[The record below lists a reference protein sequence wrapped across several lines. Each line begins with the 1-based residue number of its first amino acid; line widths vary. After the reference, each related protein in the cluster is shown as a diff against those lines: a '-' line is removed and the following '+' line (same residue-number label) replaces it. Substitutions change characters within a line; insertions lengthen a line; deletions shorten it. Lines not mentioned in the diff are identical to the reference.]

1 MTSIK
6 IVTDSTADLSEEL
19 LRKYHISVLPLSI
32 SIDGTVYR
40 DRFDI
45 QPDEFIEKME
55 SAAELPKSSQPPLGA
70 FIELYEELTA
80 DGSEV
85 ISIHLSSELS
95 GTYQTAVSASNMVGG
110 NITVIDSMY
119 ISKGLGFQVVRA
131 ALLAEEGMT
140 AEAIVKDLENLRDRT
155 SLYVTID
162 HFDNLIKGVP
172 HREGK
177 SGRSAHCSR
186 LSRSRGLRTE
196 SIRLKKMS
204 GANSQLIR
212 YLTGQ
217 FVSAVKGRTVQ
228 AIGIAH
234 ADALD
239 LAHRL
244 KDSLL
249 EHIPGI
255 DIDIDYTTPIISV
268 HTGKGAIG
276 FTFYTD

>member
-1 MTSIK
+1 MTKIK

-19 LRKYHISVLPLSI
+19 LREYHISVLPLSI

-55 SAAELPKSSQPPLGA
+55 RAAELPKSSQPPLGA

-85 ISIHLSSELS
+85 ISIHLSSQLS
-95 GTYQTAVSASNMVGG
+95 GTYQTAVSASNMVDGK
-110 NITVIDSMY
+110 ITVIDSMY

-140 AEAIVKDLENLRDRT
+140 AEAIVKDLENLRNRT

-162 HFDNLIKGVP
+162 HFDNLIKGG
-172 HREGK
+172 RIGRGK
-177 SGRSAHCSR
+177 ALIGSLLKVKPIARLEDGIYTPEKNVRSSG
-186 LSRSRGLRTE
+186 
-196 SIRLKKMS
+196 
-204 GANSQLIR
+204 QLIR

-217 FVSAVKGRTVQ
+217 FLSTVKGRTVQ

-255 DIDIDYTTPIISV
+255 DIDISYTTPIISV

>member
-1 MTSIK
+1 MPSIK

-19 LRKYHISVLPLSI
+19 LREYHISVLPLSI
-32 SIDGTVYR
+32 SIDGIVYR

-85 ISIHLSSELS
+85 ISIHLSSQLS
-95 GTYQTAVSASNMVGG
+95 GTYQTAVSASNMVDG

-131 ALLAEEGMT
+131 ALLAEKGMT

-162 HFDNLIKGVP
+162 HFDNLIKGG
-172 HREGK
+172 RIGK
-177 SGRSAHCSR
+177 GKALIGSLLKVKPIARLEDGIYTPEKNVRS
-186 LSRSRGLRTE
+186 T
-196 SIRLKKMS
+196 
-204 GANSQLIR
+204 SQLIR

-217 FVSAVKGRTVQ
+217 FLSAVKGRTVQ

-255 DIDIDYTTPIISV
+255 DIDIAYTTPIISV

>member
-1 MTSIK
+1 LTRIK

-19 LRKYHISVLPLSI
+19 LREYHISVLPLSI

-55 SAAELPKSSQPPLGA
+55 RAAELPKSSQPPLGA

-85 ISIHLSSELS
+85 ISIHLSSQLS
-95 GTYQTAVSASNMVGG
+95 GTYQTAVSASNMVDG

-162 HFDNLIKGVP
+162 HFDNLIKGG
-172 HREGK
+172 RIGRGK
-177 SGRSAHCSR
+177 ALIGSLLKVKPIARLEDGIYTPEKNVRSS
-186 LSRSRGLRTE
+186 
-196 SIRLKKMS
+196 
-204 GANSQLIR
+204 SQLIR

-217 FVSAVKGRTVQ
+217 FLSTVKGRTVQ

-255 DIDIDYTTPIISV
+255 DIDIAYTTPIISV

>member
-162 HFDNLIKGVP
+162 HFDNLIKGG
-172 HREGK
+172 RIGRGK
-177 SGRSAHCSR
+177 ALLGSLLKVKPIARLEDGIYTPEKNVRSS
-186 LSRSRGLRTE
+186 
-196 SIRLKKMS
+196 
-204 GANSQLIR
+204 SQLIR

-217 FVSAVKGRTVQ
+217 FVS
-228 AIGIAH
+228 
-234 ADALD
+234 
-239 LAHRL
+239 
-244 KDSLL
+244 
-249 EHIPGI
+249 
-255 DIDIDYTTPIISV
+255 
-268 HTGKGAIG
+268 
-276 FTFYTD
+276 

>member
-1 MTSIK
+1 LPSIK

-19 LRKYHISVLPLSI
+19 LREYHISVLPLSI
-32 SIDGTVYR
+32 SIDGIVYR

-85 ISIHLSSELS
+85 ISIHLSSQLS
-95 GTYQTAVSASNMVGG
+95 GTYQTAVSASNMVDG

-119 ISKGLGFQVVRA
+119 ISKGLGFQVLRA

-162 HFDNLIKGVP
+162 HFDNLIKGG
-172 HREGK
+172 RIGRGK
-177 SGRSAHCSR
+177 ALIGSLLKVKPIARLEDGIYTPEKNVRSS
-186 LSRSRGLRTE
+186 
-196 SIRLKKMS
+196 
-204 GANSQLIR
+204 SQLIR

-217 FVSAVKGRTVQ
+217 FLSAVKGRTVQ

-255 DIDIDYTTPIISV
+255 DIDIAYTTPIISV

>member
-1 MTSIK
+1 MPSIK

-19 LRKYHISVLPLSI
+19 LREYHISVLPLSI
-32 SIDGTVYR
+32 SIDGIVYR

-70 FIELYEELTA
+70 FIKLYEELTA

-85 ISIHLSSELS
+85 ISIHLSSQLS
-95 GTYQTAVSASNMVGG
+95 GTYQTAVSASNMVDG

-162 HFDNLIKGVP
+162 HFDNLIKGG
-172 HREGK
+172 RIGK
-177 SGRSAHCSR
+177 GKALIGSLLKVKPIARLEDGIYTPEKNVRS
-186 LSRSRGLRTE
+186 T
-196 SIRLKKMS
+196 
-204 GANSQLIR
+204 SQLIR

>member
-6 IVTDSTADLSEEL
+6 IITDSTADLGEET
-19 LRKYHISVLPLSI
+19 LRKYNISVLPLSI
-32 SIDGTVYR
+32 AIDGIVYR
-40 DRFDI
+40 DQLDI
-45 QPDEFIEKME
+45 QSDEFIEKME
-55 SAAELPKSSQPPLGA
+55 SAKELPKSSQPPLGA
-70 FIELYEELTA
+70 FIELYEKLAA
-80 DGSEV
+80 DGSEL

-95 GTYQTAVSASNMVGG
+95 GTFQTAVSASNMVDAS
-110 NITVIDSMY
+110 ITVIDSMY

-131 ALLAEEGMT
+131 AALAQQGWT
-140 AEAIVKDLENLRDRT
+140 ADAIIKDLEDLRDRI

-162 HFDNLIKGVP
+162 NFENLIKGG
-172 HREGK
+172 RIGRGK
-177 SGRSAHCSR
+177 ALLGSLLKVKPIARLEDGIYTPEKNVRS
-186 LSRSRGLRTE
+186 T
-196 SIRLKKMS
+196 
-204 GANSQLIR
+204 SQLIR

-217 FVSAVKGRTVQ
+217 FLSAVKGRTVQ

-239 LAHRL
+239 LANKL
-244 KDSLL
+244 KASLL

-255 DIDIDYTTPIISV
+255 DIDVSYTTPIISV

>member
-32 SIDGTVYR
+32 SIDGTVYS

-162 HFDNLIKGVP
+162 HFDNLIKGG
-172 HREGK
+172 RIGRGK
-177 SGRSAHCSR
+177 ALLGSLLKVKPIARLEDGIYTPEKNVRSS
-186 LSRSRGLRTE
+186 
-196 SIRLKKMS
+196 
-204 GANSQLIR
+204 SQLIR

>member
-1 MTSIK
+1 MPSIK

-19 LRKYHISVLPLSI
+19 LREYHISVLPLSI
-32 SIDGTVYR
+32 SIDGIVYR

-85 ISIHLSSELS
+85 ISIHLSSQLS
-95 GTYQTAVSASNMVGG
+95 GTYQTAVSASNMVDG

-131 ALLAEEGMT
+131 ALLAEKGMT
-140 AEAIVKDLENLRDRT
+140 AEAIVKELENLRDRT

-162 HFDNLIKGVP
+162 HFDNLIKGG
-172 HREGK
+172 RIGK
-177 SGRSAHCSR
+177 GKALIGSLLKVKPIARLEDGIYTPEKNVRS
-186 LSRSRGLRTE
+186 T
-196 SIRLKKMS
+196 
-204 GANSQLIR
+204 SQLIR

-217 FVSAVKGRTVQ
+217 FLSAVKGRTVQ

-255 DIDIDYTTPIISV
+255 DIDIAYTTPIISV

>member
-1 MTSIK
+1 MTRIK

-19 LRKYHISVLPLSI
+19 LREYHISVLPLSI

-55 SAAELPKSSQPPLGA
+55 RAAELPKSSQPPLGA

-85 ISIHLSSELS
+85 ISIHLSSQLS
-95 GTYQTAVSASNMVGG
+95 GTYQTAVSASNMVDG

-162 HFDNLIKGVP
+162 HFDNLIKGG
-172 HREGK
+172 RIGRGK
-177 SGRSAHCSR
+177 ALIGSLLKVKPIARLEDGIYTPEKNVRSS
-186 LSRSRGLRTE
+186 
-196 SIRLKKMS
+196 
-204 GANSQLIR
+204 SQLIR

-217 FVSAVKGRTVQ
+217 FLSTVKGRTVQ

-255 DIDIDYTTPIISV
+255 DIDISYTTPIISV

>member
-1 MTSIK
+1 MTRIK

-19 LRKYHISVLPLSI
+19 LREYHISVLPLSI

-55 SAAELPKSSQPPLGA
+55 RAAELPKSSQPPLGA

-85 ISIHLSSELS
+85 ISIHLSSQLS
-95 GTYQTAVSASNMVGG
+95 GTYQTAVSASNMVDG

-162 HFDNLIKGVP
+162 HFDNLIKGG
-172 HREGK
+172 RIGRGK
-177 SGRSAHCSR
+177 ALIGSLLKVKPIARLEDGIYTPEKNVRSS
-186 LSRSRGLRTE
+186 
-196 SIRLKKMS
+196 
-204 GANSQLIR
+204 SQLIR

-217 FVSAVKGRTVQ
+217 FLSTVKGRTVQ

-255 DIDIDYTTPIISV
+255 DIDIAYTTPIISV

>member
-162 HFDNLIKGVP
+162 HFDNLIKGG
-172 HREGK
+172 RIGRGK
-177 SGRSAHCSR
+177 VLLGSLLKVKPIARLEDGIYTPEKNVRSS
-186 LSRSRGLRTE
+186 
-196 SIRLKKMS
+196 
-204 GANSQLIR
+204 SQLIR

>member
-1 MTSIK
+1 MTKIK

-19 LRKYHISVLPLSI
+19 LREYHISVLPLSI

-55 SAAELPKSSQPPLGA
+55 RAAELPKSSQPPLGA

-85 ISIHLSSELS
+85 ISIHLSSQLS
-95 GTYQTAVSASNMVGG
+95 GTYQTAVSASNMVDG

-140 AEAIVKDLENLRDRT
+140 AEAIVKDLENLRNRT

-162 HFDNLIKGVP
+162 HFDNLIKGG
-172 HREGK
+172 RIGRGK
-177 SGRSAHCSR
+177 ALIGSLLKVKPIARLEDGIYTPEKNVRSSG
-186 LSRSRGLRTE
+186 
-196 SIRLKKMS
+196 
-204 GANSQLIR
+204 QLIR

-217 FVSAVKGRTVQ
+217 FLSTVKGRTVQ

-255 DIDIDYTTPIISV
+255 DIDISYTTPIISV

>member
-85 ISIHLSSELS
+85 ISIHLSSDLS

-162 HFDNLIKGVP
+162 HFDNLIKGG
-172 HREGK
+172 RIGRGK
-177 SGRSAHCSR
+177 ALLGSLLKVKPIARLEDGIYTPEKNVRSS
-186 LSRSRGLRTE
+186 
-196 SIRLKKMS
+196 
-204 GANSQLIR
+204 SQLIR

>member
-1 MTSIK
+1 MPSIK

-19 LRKYHISVLPLSI
+19 LREYHISVLPLSI
-32 SIDGTVYR
+32 SIDGIVYR

-70 FIELYEELTA
+70 FLELYEELTA

-85 ISIHLSSELS
+85 ISIHLSSQLS
-95 GTYQTAVSASNMVGG
+95 GTYQTAVSASNMVDG

-162 HFDNLIKGVP
+162 HFDNLIKGG
-172 HREGK
+172 RIGK
-177 SGRSAHCSR
+177 GKALIGSLLKVKPIARLEDGIYTPEKNVRS
-186 LSRSRGLRTE
+186 T
-196 SIRLKKMS
+196 
-204 GANSQLIR
+204 SQLIR

-217 FVSAVKGRTVQ
+217 FLSAVKGRTVQ

-255 DIDIDYTTPIISV
+255 DIDIAYTTPIISV

>member
-1 MTSIK
+1 MTKIK

-19 LRKYHISVLPLSI
+19 LREYHISVLPLSI

-55 SAAELPKSSQPPLGA
+55 RAAELPKSSQPPLGA

-85 ISIHLSSELS
+85 ISIHLSSQLS
-95 GTYQTAVSASNMVGG
+95 GTYQTAVSASNMVDGK
-110 NITVIDSMY
+110 ITVIDSMY

-131 ALLAEEGMT
+131 ALLAEEGMA
-140 AEAIVKDLENLRDRT
+140 AEAIVKDLENLRNRT

-162 HFDNLIKGVP
+162 HFDNLIKGG
-172 HREGK
+172 RIGRGK
-177 SGRSAHCSR
+177 ALIGSLLKVKPIARLEDGIYTPEKNVRSSG
-186 LSRSRGLRTE
+186 
-196 SIRLKKMS
+196 
-204 GANSQLIR
+204 QLIR

-217 FVSAVKGRTVQ
+217 FLSTVKGRTVQ

-255 DIDIDYTTPIISV
+255 DIDISYTTPIISV

>member
-162 HFDNLIKGVP
+162 HFDNLIKGG
-172 HREGK
+172 RIGK
-177 SGRSAHCSR
+177 GKALIGSLLKVKPIARLEDGIYTPEKNVRS
-186 LSRSRGLRTE
+186 T
-196 SIRLKKMS
+196 
-204 GANSQLIR
+204 SQLIR

-217 FVSAVKGRTVQ
+217 FLSAVKGRTVQ

-255 DIDIDYTTPIISV
+255 DIDIAYTTPIISV

>member
-1 MTSIK
+1 LTSIK

-162 HFDNLIKGVP
+162 HFDNLIKGG
-172 HREGK
+172 RIGRGK
-177 SGRSAHCSR
+177 ALLGSLLKVKPIARLEDGIYTPEKNVRSS
-186 LSRSRGLRTE
+186 
-196 SIRLKKMS
+196 
-204 GANSQLIR
+204 SQLIR

>member
-1 MTSIK
+1 
-6 IVTDSTADLSEEL
+6 
-19 LRKYHISVLPLSI
+19 
-32 SIDGTVYR
+32 
-40 DRFDI
+40 
-45 QPDEFIEKME
+45 ME

-162 HFDNLIKGVP
+162 HFDNLIKGG
-172 HREGK
+172 RIGRGK
-177 SGRSAHCSR
+177 RCSAHCSR

-204 GANSQLIR
+204 GAA
-212 YLTGQ
+212 
-217 FVSAVKGRTVQ
+217 VS
-228 AIGIAH
+228 
-234 ADALD
+234 L
-239 LAHRL
+239 
-244 KDSLL
+244 
-249 EHIPGI
+249 
-255 DIDIDYTTPIISV
+255 SV
-268 HTGKGAIG
+268 I
-276 FTFYTD
+276 

>member
-19 LRKYHISVLPLSI
+19 LREYHISVLPLSI
-32 SIDGTVYR
+32 SIDGIVYR

-85 ISIHLSSELS
+85 ISIHLSSQLS
-95 GTYQTAVSASNMVGG
+95 GTYQTAVSASNMVDG

-119 ISKGLGFQVVRA
+119 ISKGLGFQVLRA

-140 AEAIVKDLENLRDRT
+140 AEAIVNDLENLRDRT

-162 HFDNLIKGVP
+162 HFDNLIKGG
-172 HREGK
+172 RIGK
-177 SGRSAHCSR
+177 GKALIGSLLKVKPIARLENGIYTPEKNVRSS
-186 LSRSRGLRTE
+186 
-196 SIRLKKMS
+196 
-204 GANSQLIR
+204 SQLIR

-217 FVSAVKGRTVQ
+217 FLSAVKGRTVQ

-255 DIDIDYTTPIISV
+255 DIDISYTTPIISV

>member
-1 MTSIK
+1 LTKIK

-19 LRKYHISVLPLSI
+19 LREYHISVLPLSI

-55 SAAELPKSSQPPLGA
+55 RAAELPKSSQPPLGA

-85 ISIHLSSELS
+85 ISIHLSSQLS
-95 GTYQTAVSASNMVGG
+95 GTYQTAVSASNMVDGK
-110 NITVIDSMY
+110 ITVIDSMY

-140 AEAIVKDLENLRDRT
+140 AEAIVKDLENLRNRT

-162 HFDNLIKGVP
+162 HFDNLIKGG
-172 HREGK
+172 RIGRGK
-177 SGRSAHCSR
+177 ALIGSLLKVKPIARLEDGIYTPEKNVRSSG
-186 LSRSRGLRTE
+186 
-196 SIRLKKMS
+196 
-204 GANSQLIR
+204 QLIR

-217 FVSAVKGRTVQ
+217 FLSTVKGRTVQ

-255 DIDIDYTTPIISV
+255 DIDISYTTPIISV

>member
-1 MTSIK
+1 MTRIK

-19 LRKYHISVLPLSI
+19 LREYHISVLPLSI

-55 SAAELPKSSQPPLGA
+55 RAAELPKSSQPPLGA

-85 ISIHLSSELS
+85 ISIHLSSQLS
-95 GTYQTAVSASNMVGG
+95 GTYQTAVSASNMVDG

-162 HFDNLIKGVP
+162 HFDNLIKGG
-172 HREGK
+172 RIGRGK
-177 SGRSAHCSR
+177 ALIGSLLKVKPIARLEDGIYTPEKNVRSS
-186 LSRSRGLRTE
+186 
-196 SIRLKKMS
+196 
-204 GANSQLIR
+204 SQLIR

-217 FVSAVKGRTVQ
+217 FLSTLKGRTVQ

-249 EHIPGI
+249 EHIPEI
-255 DIDIDYTTPIISV
+255 DIDISYTTPIISV

>member
-1 MTSIK
+1 MTRIK

-19 LRKYHISVLPLSI
+19 LREYHISVLPLSI

-55 SAAELPKSSQPPLGA
+55 RAAELPKSSQPPLGA

-85 ISIHLSSELS
+85 ISIHLSSQLS
-95 GTYQTAVSASNMVGG
+95 GTYQTAVSASNMVDGK
-110 NITVIDSMY
+110 ITVIDSMY

-140 AEAIVKDLENLRDRT
+140 AEAIVKDLENLRNRT

-162 HFDNLIKGVP
+162 HFDNLIKGG
-172 HREGK
+172 RIGRGK
-177 SGRSAHCSR
+177 ALIGSLLKVKPIARLEDGIYTPEKNVRSS
-186 LSRSRGLRTE
+186 
-196 SIRLKKMS
+196 
-204 GANSQLIR
+204 SQLIR

-217 FVSAVKGRTVQ
+217 FLSTVKGRTVQ

-255 DIDIDYTTPIISV
+255 DIDISYTTPIISV

>member
-19 LRKYHISVLPLSI
+19 LREYHISVLPLSI
-32 SIDGTVYR
+32 SIDGIVYR

-55 SAAELPKSSQPPLGA
+55 RAAELPKSSQPPLGA

-85 ISIHLSSELS
+85 ISIHLSSQLS
-95 GTYQTAVSASNMVGG
+95 GTYQTAVSASNMVDG

-119 ISKGLGFQVVRA
+119 ISKGLGFQVLRA

-140 AEAIVKDLENLRDRT
+140 AEAIVKDLESLRDRT

-162 HFDNLIKGVP
+162 HFDNLIKGG
-172 HREGK
+172 RIGK
-177 SGRSAHCSR
+177 GKALIGSLLKVKPIARLEDGIYTPEKNVRSS
-186 LSRSRGLRTE
+186 
-196 SIRLKKMS
+196 
-204 GANSQLIR
+204 SQLIR

-217 FVSAVKGRTVQ
+217 FLSSVKGKTVR

-255 DIDIDYTTPIISV
+255 DIDIAYTTPIISV

-276 FTFYTD
+276 FSFYTD

>member
-6 IVTDSTADLSEEL
+6 IITDSTADLGEEI
-19 LRKYHISVLPLSI
+19 LRKYNISVLPLSI
-32 SIDGTVYR
+32 AIDGIVYR
-40 DRFDI
+40 DQLDI
-45 QPDEFIEKME
+45 QSDEFIEKME
-55 SAAELPKSSQPPLGA
+55 SAKELPKSSQPPLGA
-70 FIELYEELTA
+70 FIELYEKLAA
-80 DGSEV
+80 DGSEL

-95 GTYQTAVSASNMVGG
+95 GTFQTAVSASNMVDAS
-110 NITVIDSMY
+110 ITVIDSMY

-131 ALLAEEGMT
+131 AALAQQGWT
-140 AEAIVKDLENLRDRT
+140 ADAIIKDLEDLRDRI

-162 HFDNLIKGVP
+162 NFENLIKGG
-172 HREGK
+172 RIGRGK
-177 SGRSAHCSR
+177 ALLGSLLKVKPIARLEDGIYTPEKNVRS
-186 LSRSRGLRTE
+186 T
-196 SIRLKKMS
+196 
-204 GANSQLIR
+204 SQLIR

-217 FVSAVKGRTVQ
+217 FLSAVKGRTVQ

-239 LAHRL
+239 LANKL
-244 KDSLL
+244 KASLL

-255 DIDIDYTTPIISV
+255 DIDVSYTTPIISV

>member
-1 MTSIK
+1 LPSIK

-19 LRKYHISVLPLSI
+19 LREYHISVLPLSI
-32 SIDGTVYR
+32 SIDGIVYR

-55 SAAELPKSSQPPLGA
+55 SATELPKSSQPPLGA

-85 ISIHLSSELS
+85 ISIHLSSQLS
-95 GTYQTAVSASNMVGG
+95 GTYQTAVSASNMVDG

-140 AEAIVKDLENLRDRT
+140 AEAIVKDLENLRNRT

-162 HFDNLIKGVP
+162 HFDNLIKGG
-172 HREGK
+172 RIGRGK
-177 SGRSAHCSR
+177 ALIGSLLKVKPIARLEDGIYTPEKNVRSSG
-186 LSRSRGLRTE
+186 
-196 SIRLKKMS
+196 
-204 GANSQLIR
+204 QLIR

-217 FVSAVKGRTVQ
+217 FLSTVKGRTVQ

-255 DIDIDYTTPIISV
+255 DIDISYTTPIISV